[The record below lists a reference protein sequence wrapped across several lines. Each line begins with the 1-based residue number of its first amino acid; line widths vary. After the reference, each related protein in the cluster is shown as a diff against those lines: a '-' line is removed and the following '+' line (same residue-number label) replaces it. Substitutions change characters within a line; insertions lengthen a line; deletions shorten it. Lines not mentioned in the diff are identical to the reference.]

1 MFYHDSPGDQ
11 HLPLKEDVE
20 WDEGTPQSCIQHM
33 EISINV
39 TFFKAKNYYLNFRQ
53 SVSFKD
59 QSFSL
64 LGFFKISWFQR
75 GQDQSVHY
83 LSIIYPVCLCAGP
96 QLPRQIFSLSQIT
109 L

>member
-83 LSIIYPVCLCAGP
+83 LSIIYPVCLCVGP

-109 L
+109 P